1 MEYKSFCT
9 LCCCLLLIVLILSIV
24 IIFQLKKQKDDEYY
38 EFTTDKLVSGT
49 LATAKD
55 LKNYSSEKWIQ
66 LKKFLKKHY
75 KEMLIRKLFK
85 FLNNSNLQYLGKVQD
100 PTINP
105 EIKLKYRKTVTD
117 LDEPTLLQSF
127 CTRVKN
133 NKEQSKKWLL
143 LLLQNNI
150 HDYLYEQWKLKSTL
164 YRAILSLGENY
175 GFLTGEEIL
184 QKYINEII
192 HEEYDLIIDHLMKFV
207 NYEGINVCSGKK
219 QSKIGSFIK
228 NIFN

>member
-85 FLNNSNLQYLGKVQD
+85 FLNNSNLQ
-100 PTINP
+100 
-105 EIKLKYRKTVTD
+105 
-117 LDEPTLLQSF
+117 
-127 CTRVKN
+127 
-133 NKEQSKKWLL
+133 
-143 LLLQNNI
+143 
-150 HDYLYEQWKLKSTL
+150 KSIPI
-164 YRAILSLGENY
+164 R
-175 GFLTGEEIL
+175 
-184 QKYINEII
+184 
-192 HEEYDLIIDHLMKFV
+192 
-207 NYEGINVCSGKK
+207 
-219 QSKIGSFIK
+219 
-228 NIFN
+228 NIF